1 MDTLLINMS
10 DTQDIPQ
17 DTDDERI
24 AIREELQGLSF
35 EQLQKL
41 KEEMGTKLFNK
52 KVFSGKHIDPK
63 SKRKNLNFKRENKNR
78 PREVSSKIPP
88 RMVKKT
94 AQPVI
99 PVPKNIPRDPRF
111 DSLCGTFK
119 EKAFHSAYKFVDD
132 IRDKEITILKKKL
145 KKEKNSDEKEKIK
158 YLVQRMENQSRE
170 AKLRREK
177 HQQDKEEHTARIQ
190 ALKHGEKPQ
199 FRKKSEQTML
209 NLVQKFETLKKTGKI
224 NKHIEKKT
232 KQMKA
237 KERKQHRYFE

>member
-1 MDTLLINMS
+1 MMNNPDS
-10 DTQDIPQ
+10 PDI
-17 DTDDERI
+17 DEERI
-24 AIREELQGLSF
+24 AIREELKGLSF

-52 KVFSGKHIDPK
+52 KVFNCEDQSSKIKHLK
-63 SKRKNLNFKRENKNR
+63 QNNFKRENKNR
-78 PREVSSKIPP
+78 PREISSKVPITKRKRIDPI
-88 RMVKKT
+88 
-94 AQPVI
+94 I
-99 PVPKNIPRDPRF
+99 PVQKNIPRDPRF

-132 IRDKEITILKKKL
+132 LREKEITVLKKKL
-145 KKEKNSDEKEKIK
+145 KKEKNNEEKEKLK

-170 AKLRREK
+170 AKARLERD
-177 HQQDKEEHTARIQ
+177 QQEKEEHTARIQ
-190 ALKHGEKPQ
+190 ALKHGEKPL

-209 NLVQKFETLKKTGKI
+209 NLVQKFETLKKTGRI

-237 KERKQHRYFE
+237 KERKQHSYFE